1 MNPEHKR
8 INISRQKITH
18 IGETNVESLGASYT
32 HIKSLKGIIGHDT
45 KKIVMY
51 HSLLE
56 SLEGF
61 EDTDGV
67 EIAYLGFNRI
77 RNFRDVDA
85 EIKQIGVLDLAGN
98 PLASLLGC
106 PPCNQLIVSSTLIS
120 DLTGCPEGVEIIR
133 CGHSTHLKSL
143 NGCPQ
148 SVKLIECSC
157 APNLIISSNLTE
169 NIELITDAVNVLTY

>member
-1 MNPEHKR
+1 MNMENKR
-8 INISRQKITH
+8 INVSRQLIEH
-18 IGETNVESLGASYT
+18 IDEKNVESLGASYT
-32 HIKSLKGIIGHDT
+32 HIKSLKSIIGSNT

-61 EDTDGV
+61 EDTNGV

-77 RNFRDVDA
+77 KKFR
-85 EIKQIGVLDLAGN
+85 EIDMNIKLIEVLDLVGN
-98 PLASLLGC
+98 PITSLQYC
-106 PPCNQLIVSSTLIS
+106 PPCHQLIISSTLIT

-143 NGCPQ
+143 KGCPQ
-148 SVKLIECSC
+148 SAKIIECSC
-157 APNLIISSNLTE
+157 APNLLINKHDLPE
-169 NIELITDAVNVLTY
+169 NIELIQSE